1 MDLILKALKE
11 LHVGEFRLV
20 EKKTYSK
27 EWFFIK
33 KKLDMSRAKEVTH
46 YYLTIYQTNYQAN
59 DRFKGQASAKI
70 SPSLSLSEIK
80 DVIAQL
86 TKEAS
91 YVYNPYFDLPSFMV
105 SYEEKLAILGDV
117 QAIFEMMDDFY
128 ESEEISL
135 NSYELF
141 ETFEEVRIVNSK
153 GLDVS
158 YVKPNHQLELVINSK
173 DDHHEVEIYQD
184 LRFGQPNIT
193 DLKTRIGEACRFA
206 QDRKQAKPT
215 IGVNQVLISKENVL
229 SLMRYYLMQLN
240 TDYIFNQ
247 YSHQELG
254 NRIGPDHLHLEGM
267 PFLENSSRNIP
278 FDEDGRTVQAVS
290 LIENGRVQHLWGPH
304 ISSSYLGL
312 DDTTMVYNYKV
323 GAGNM
328 SVEEMKKEPYLELV
342 QFSSFSCH
350 PITGDFSGEIRLGYY
365 YDGLEVVP
373 VTGGSVS
380 GNIKDCEHT
389 MVLSKELVKYDYAVV
404 PQTILLKNV
413 NIAV

>member
-1 MDLILKALKE
+1 MDKILNVLKE
-11 LHVGEFRLV
+11 LHVGEYRLV

-33 KKLDMSRAKEVTH
+33 KKLDMSRAKEVTN
-46 YYLTIYQTNYQAN
+46 YYLTIYQPNYQAN
-59 DRFKGQASAKI
+59 ERFKGQASAKL
-70 SPSLSLSEIK
+70 SPSLSIHEIEE
-80 DVIAQL
+80 VVTQL
-86 TKEAS
+86 LKEVS
-91 YVYNPYFDLPSFMV
+91 YIQNPYFELPSFMV
-105 SYEEKLAILGDV
+105 SVEEKIALPGDV
-117 QAIFEMMDDFY
+117 QSIFQMMDDFY

-173 DDHHEVEIYQD
+173 DEHHEVEIYQD

-206 QDRKQAKPT
+206 GDRKQAKST
-215 IGVNQVLISKENVL
+215 INVNQVLISKENVL

-240 TDYIFNQ
+240 TDYIYNQ
-247 YSHQELG
+247 YSHQEVGNYLG
-254 NRIGPDHLHLEGM
+254 PKNFNLEGL

-278 FDEDGRTVQAVS
+278 FDEDGRTVQAVN
-290 LIENGRVQHLWGPH
+290 LIENGQIKNLWGPH

-312 DDTTMVYNYKV
+312 EDTTMVYNYKV
-323 GAGNM
+323 GAGDI

-365 YDGLEVVP
+365 FDGNEVVS
-373 VTGGSVS
+373 VTGGSIS
-380 GNIKDCEHT
+380 GNIKTCEST

-404 PQTILLKNV
+404 PQIILIKNV